1 MGKKGSYLGGGSIIN
16 TGIKKSNPK
25 SESQWP
31 FTTIKPTSPAKLN
44 NEYLGDRRNPKHI
57 NFTSGVKKSTDK
69 LKKIK
74 NKKIYSWT
82 NDGLEI
88 RKTGKFK
95 VKEKNQKSNES
106 GFNKRE
112 IEILLSET
120 DRRIDLYKEI
130 NKEDPARITPTYLR
144 KKNIYGG
151 AQGIYMDKVN
161 TQKLSK
167 NSHGIT
173 VSLLHTGDYYPD
185 ELSDSGLIYHYPKT
199 NRANGTRD
207 ISEIEATKNCYSLNI
222 PLFVVLEGM
231 TTNTRKVKLGWV
243 LDFDDSTKIF
253 LISFEKSNP
262 NFIPIKKNDPF
273 SLTGKASDKFS
284 KTKVRP
290 NQQKFRYECFKN
302 YGSKCAVCSITHPKL
317 LEAAHIRSKEF
328 NGSDDWRNGMI
339 LCRNHHTAF
348 DKNLFRIEPKNYQI
362 VCDIEDLQLTELKLN
377 HKKNFPHKEA
387 IKWKFNHKSK

>member
-1 MGKKGSYLGGGSIIN
+1 M
-16 TGIKKSNPK
+16 
-25 SESQWP
+25 
-31 FTTIKPTSPAKLN
+31 
-44 NEYLGDRRNPKHI
+44 
-57 NFTSGVKKSTDK
+57 
-69 LKKIK
+69 
-74 NKKIYSWT
+74 
-82 NDGLEI
+82 
-88 RKTGKFK
+88 
-95 VKEKNQKSNES
+95 
-106 GFNKRE
+106 
-112 IEILLSET
+112 
-120 DRRIDLYKEI
+120 
-130 NKEDPARITPTYLR
+130 
-144 KKNIYGG
+144 
-151 AQGIYMDKVN
+151 
-161 TQKLSK
+161 
-167 NSHGIT
+167 
-173 VSLLHTGDYYPD
+173 
-185 ELSDSGLIYHYPKT
+185 
-199 NRANGTRD
+199 
-207 ISEIEATKNCYSLNI
+207 
-222 PLFVVLEGM
+222 
-231 TTNTRKVKLGWV
+231 

-377 HKKNFPHKEA
+377 HKKNFPHMEA